1 MTTTEWA
8 VVPRGHLV
16 PDPDDIYTDLDL
28 LRERLLPLQNG
39 ERIAAREVGEWR
51 LQIPDD
57 QLGKTRTM
65 KRWHALR
72 WETPRGYVTSCGPV
86 DCAQ

>member
-1 MTTTEWA
+1 MSTPQGHTPPEPA
-8 VVPRGHLV
+8 VNEQPGHLV

-51 LQIPDD
+51 LQIPD
-57 QLGKTRTM
+57 
-65 KRWHALR
+65 
-72 WETPRGYVTSCGPV
+72 E
-86 DCAQ
+86 